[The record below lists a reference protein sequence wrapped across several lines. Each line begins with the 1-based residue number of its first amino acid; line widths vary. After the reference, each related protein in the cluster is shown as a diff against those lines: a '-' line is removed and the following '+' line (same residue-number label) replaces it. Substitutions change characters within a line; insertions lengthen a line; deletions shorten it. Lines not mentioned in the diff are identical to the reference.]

1 MITTKNRMGR
11 EVPHSI
17 FLFANELQEKNL
29 KALLLNAFK
38 FFS

>member
-1 MITTKNRMGR
+1 MGR
-11 EVPHSI
+11 EAPHSI

-29 KALLLNAFK
+29 KALRSNAFK